1 MKFRIPNLSIRYAD
15 EIFMSDNLVKT
26 IDKMLKEKII
36 RRILCFHN
44 LSVIEEWEKNKSNE
58 TAEIISKYI
67 IRMASRTTINQ
78 LFGVMVAEKVK
89 KKEEYFLSKEYVRD
103 LLIKKITEYYYKKII
118 IYRIGN
124 LLKRENDNYSI
135 YTYMDTKRKLIIIP
149 KVSLLGKMLLFIDEN
164 KTVSGD
170 KLYEFMKN
178 NGLEENSVKRIIE
191 EFIINRIIV
200 TNIDLEKN
208 VFGETV
214 LSEEVK
220 KILEYND
227 IKEIKELEKEI
238 TGLNRLEIEEYI
250 KKIKLINRT
259 AYNLIGKKVHYRIVN
274 GHSKSK
280 IEFIS
285 NKAFNM
291 GKRVKCFFTALGS
304 IDDWY
309 VKIKNYEEVFKD
321 RYGLFQGVSFTE
333 ALELYRKI
341 SESDINDNRREGLFK
356 WFESKINEINEL
368 KNVELILSDSDVD
381 EIIKKCG
388 IIKRSKEGVFDFKYE
403 RDGNNII
410 ASNIAFSPSDALF
423 RAYLDEGELM
433 EYKKDESD
441 YIYYCPRCLADIGWI
456 KGENGRRK
464 LRIDGFNENEIDIN
478 NIIFV
483 ADYSGIHLV
492 DKNNNREIFPVNPTM
507 KGFDYQIESMAIEF
521 LDFFGRYK
529 NQMPSTSIP
538 IEIEMHNII
547 PRIRYKNIIV
557 SSRKWII
564 KTNKIFSLGI
574 EKTLESYGVDRYVYW
589 IGEKGEKKYL
599 DTNSSLVK
607 KWLSSYSKN
616 HTYII
621 LTEVWKRDFIMDCII
636 NVKFEKEKEENYYGF
651 FKEKIKD
658 YQNNEYLSWHIYY
671 QTEKL
676 KDIKGKLHEYLKSN
690 GYRFFFIYYVEKK
703 RNVLRLRIK
712 RDVFDKTYAFMQ
724 NLKTNEII
732 EDFKLCTY
740 EPEIVRYGGY
750 EYIKRLEE
758 VFEEES
764 NLAIKTMINKEELE
778 ITIRQIAIIIG
789 MMENILDKGER
800 EIFARKYDRLSR
812 KEREFFKKNKE
823 VLYEGI
829 EIYKKEIGRKLK
841 VVDDKI
847 KIILEEIKK
856 KNDEIYVEYIIS
868 SLIHM
873 RLNRFTG
880 ISKER
885 EQRSFD
891 ILGHYY
897 KERRRDEFQTGNI

>member
-1 MKFRIPNLSIRYAD
+1 
-15 EIFMSDNLVKT
+15 
-26 IDKMLKEKII
+26 
-36 RRILCFHN
+36 
-44 LSVIEEWEKNKSNE
+44 
-58 TAEIISKYI
+58 
-67 IRMASRTTINQ
+67 
-78 LFGVMVAEKVK
+78 
-89 KKEEYFLSKEYVRD
+89 
-103 LLIKKITEYYYKKII
+103 
-118 IYRIGN
+118 
-124 LLKRENDNYSI
+124 
-135 YTYMDTKRKLIIIP
+135 
-149 KVSLLGKMLLFIDEN
+149 
-164 KTVSGD
+164 
-170 KLYEFMKN
+170 
-178 NGLEENSVKRIIE
+178 
-191 EFIINRIIV
+191 
-200 TNIDLEKN
+200 
-208 VFGETV
+208 
-214 LSEEVK
+214 
-220 KILEYND
+220 
-227 IKEIKELEKEI
+227 
-238 TGLNRLEIEEYI
+238 
-250 KKIKLINRT
+250 
-259 AYNLIGKKVHYRIVN
+259 
-274 GHSKSK
+274 
-280 IEFIS
+280 
-285 NKAFNM
+285 
-291 GKRVKCFFTALGS
+291 
-304 IDDWY
+304 
-309 VKIKNYEEVFKD
+309 
-321 RYGLFQGVSFTE
+321 
-333 ALELYRKI
+333 
-341 SESDINDNRREGLFK
+341 
-356 WFESKINEINEL
+356 
-368 KNVELILSDSDVD
+368 
-381 EIIKKCG
+381 
-388 IIKRSKEGVFDFKYE
+388 
-403 RDGNNII
+403 
-410 ASNIAFSPSDALF
+410 
-423 RAYLDEGELM
+423 
-433 EYKKDESD
+433 
-441 YIYYCPRCLADIGWI
+441 
-456 KGENGRRK
+456 
-464 LRIDGFNENEIDIN
+464 
-478 NIIFV
+478 
-483 ADYSGIHLV
+483 
-492 DKNNNREIFPVNPTM
+492 
-507 KGFDYQIESMAIEF
+507 
-521 LDFFGRYK
+521 
-529 NQMPSTSIP
+529 
-538 IEIEMHNII
+538 
-547 PRIRYKNIIV
+547 
-557 SSRKWII
+557 
-564 KTNKIFSLGI
+564 
-574 EKTLESYGVDRYVYW
+574 
-589 IGEKGEKKYL
+589 
-599 DTNSSLVK
+599 
-607 KWLSSYSKN
+607 
-616 HTYII
+616 
-621 LTEVWKRDFIMDCII
+621 MDCII

>member
-285 NKAFNM
+285 
-291 GKRVKCFFTALGS
+291 
-304 IDDWY
+304 
-309 VKIKNYEEVFKD
+309 IKH
-321 RYGLFQGVSFTE
+321 LIWVS
-333 ALELYRKI
+333 
-341 SESDINDNRREGLFK
+341 G
-356 WFESKINEINEL
+356 
-368 KNVELILSDSDVD
+368 
-381 EIIKKCG
+381 
-388 IIKRSKEGVFDFKYE
+388 
-403 RDGNNII
+403 
-410 ASNIAFSPSDALF
+410 
-423 RAYLDEGELM
+423 
-433 EYKKDESD
+433 
-441 YIYYCPRCLADIGWI
+441 
-456 KGENGRRK
+456 
-464 LRIDGFNENEIDIN
+464 
-478 NIIFV
+478 
-483 ADYSGIHLV
+483 
-492 DKNNNREIFPVNPTM
+492 
-507 KGFDYQIESMAIEF
+507 
-521 LDFFGRYK
+521 
-529 NQMPSTSIP
+529 
-538 IEIEMHNII
+538 
-547 PRIRYKNIIV
+547 
-557 SSRKWII
+557 
-564 KTNKIFSLGI
+564 
-574 EKTLESYGVDRYVYW
+574 
-589 IGEKGEKKYL
+589 
-599 DTNSSLVK
+599 
-607 KWLSSYSKN
+607 
-616 HTYII
+616 
-621 LTEVWKRDFIMDCII
+621 
-636 NVKFEKEKEENYYGF
+636 
-651 FKEKIKD
+651 
-658 YQNNEYLSWHIYY
+658 
-671 QTEKL
+671 
-676 KDIKGKLHEYLKSN
+676 
-690 GYRFFFIYYVEKK
+690 
-703 RNVLRLRIK
+703 
-712 RDVFDKTYAFMQ
+712 
-724 NLKTNEII
+724 
-732 EDFKLCTY
+732 
-740 EPEIVRYGGY
+740 
-750 EYIKRLEE
+750 
-758 VFEEES
+758 
-764 NLAIKTMINKEELE
+764 
-778 ITIRQIAIIIG
+778 
-789 MMENILDKGER
+789 
-800 EIFARKYDRLSR
+800 
-812 KEREFFKKNKE
+812 
-823 VLYEGI
+823 
-829 EIYKKEIGRKLK
+829 
-841 VVDDKI
+841 
-847 KIILEEIKK
+847 
-856 KNDEIYVEYIIS
+856 
-868 SLIHM
+868 
-873 RLNRFTG
+873 
-880 ISKER
+880 
-885 EQRSFD
+885 
-891 ILGHYY
+891 
-897 KERRRDEFQTGNI
+897 